1 MSGMEKQNGKITPP
15 AQKQSRQPGFENEMN
30 PEPEYIREGYKGSD
44 KLKDKVAIVT
54 GGDSGIGRAVSLHF
68 AIEGAK
74 VVIVYYDEDEDANKT
89 KELIE
94 KEGGECLLIAGD
106 IGKEEFSKQIVDETL
121 NQFGKIDILVNNAA
135 EQHVLEDFMD
145 ITSDQLKRTFET
157 NFFGMV
163 YLTQAVMPHLKEGSS
178 IINTSSITAYEG
190 NPVLID
196 YSATKGAITSF
207 TRSLSQNVVGKGIRV
222 NGVAPGPIWTPL
234 LPASFSEKQV
244 DNFGGSQPMKR
255 PGQPAELAPAYVY
268 LASDDSTYVSG
279 QMIHVNGGAILN
291 G

>member
-1 MSGMEKQNGKITPP
+1 MEKQNGKITPP

-74 VVIVYYDEDEDANKT
+74 VVVVYYDEDEDANKT

-106 IGKEEFSKQIVDETL
+106 IGKEDFSKQIVDETL

-135 EQHVLEDFMD
+135 EQHVLKDFMD

-163 YLTQAVMPHLKEGSS
+163 DLTQAVMPHLKEGSS

-234 LPASFSEKQV
+234 IPASFSEKQV

>member
-190 NPVLID
+190 K
-196 YSATKGAITSF
+196 S
-207 TRSLSQNVVGKGIRV
+207 
-222 NGVAPGPIWTPL
+222 GV
-234 LPASFSEKQV
+234 
-244 DNFGGSQPMKR
+244 D
-255 PGQPAELAPAYVY
+255 
-268 LASDDSTYVSG
+268 
-279 QMIHVNGGAILN
+279 
-291 G
+291 